1 MLIRLFVIL
10 IFLIPSLAYSQ
21 VIEKQEDIIKFN
33 TNLVVLDA
41 QVIDQ
46 KTNKAI
52 SGLQKENFI
61 LYDENTLEEITFFK
75 EESLPLSI
83 IFLFERKRQQ
93 ELRTAVQ
100 QLF

>member
-1 MLIRLFVIL
+1 MLIRLFAII

-21 VIEKQEDIIKFN
+21 VAEKQEDAIKFN

-61 LYDENTLEEITFFK
+61 LYDENTLEEITF
-75 EESLPLSI
+75 
-83 IFLFERKRQQ
+83 
-93 ELRTAVQ
+93 
-100 QLF
+100 